1 MKKYSPRR
9 AGLNSDAGHTKV
21 GEAVKVKGISCHNS
35 GMGDDEDSELVVVAQ
50 FLMEQEFLFAR
61 GRLESAGIEC
71 FCSNEYLSRI
81 SSGIYNGM
89 TGGIALKVRKTELA
103 DARAILDDP
112 GTPYLVR

>member
-1 MKKYSPRR
+1 MANVLAEWRSLFHVTIRTMHSNP
-9 AGLNSDAGHTKV
+9 
-21 GEAVKVKGISCHNS
+21 
-35 GMGDDEDSELVVVAQ
+35 DSELCVVAQ

-89 TGGIALKVRKTELA
+89 TGGIALKVRREDLA

-112 GTPYLVR
+112 GKPYLVR